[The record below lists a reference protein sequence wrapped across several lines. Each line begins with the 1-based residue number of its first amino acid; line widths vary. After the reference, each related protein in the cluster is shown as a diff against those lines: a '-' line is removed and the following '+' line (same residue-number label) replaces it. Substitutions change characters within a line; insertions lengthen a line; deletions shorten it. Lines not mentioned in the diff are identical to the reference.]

1 MKAWAGLVL
10 CAWPLLVAA
19 GDMGGIATLY
29 TRDPIACSF
38 AFGDGLYGQV
48 MQDGIVKNRQS
59 DIDFGRYATDQFS
72 AGIEGGRLGAIV
84 DLGTALEL
92 QRRYGYPET
101 VGNPQGFSSLRISRG
116 KVVVGTTRT
125 VEPLK
130 EADLLAAT
138 KVRAQAPVVPG
149 HIYLVRVVDRQ
160 DATFERIAKLLVLDH
175 QPGSSVTFRWELL
188 K

>member
-1 MKAWAGLVL
+1 MRSGDS
-10 CAWPLLVAA
+10 LLPEIDGHNAI
-19 GDMGGIATLY
+19 GDRSSRGSRGA
-29 TRDPIACSF
+29 PICPKDCICLDSH
-38 AFGDGLYGQV
+38 GDCDL
-48 MQDGIVKNRQS
+48 IPC
-59 DIDFGRYATDQFS
+59 ATD
-72 AGIEGGRLGAIV
+72 
-84 DLGTALEL
+84 
-92 QRRYGYPET
+92 RRREHS
-101 VGNPQGFSSLRISRG
+101 QWE
-116 KVVVGTTRT
+116 VGTTRT